1 MSYLKFIVPRLVILG
16 VILGI
21 SWFSLNMVIQRTLI
35 YTWHSQTGM
44 QLDIGEVKTT
54 LDPTQVELRDV
65 VITTDD
71 ESKTKLATIE
81 NVRVQFDRGELMRRR
96 FLANETH
103 LSNIKLELTGM
114 GQNGLDM
121 TEYWNGAQTQF
132 DFIAKQVQKIPLDDL
147 MSNNLDEAAKRLAR
161 DFQTYDYSDQLR
173 NRWSK
178 EIATFKADAEKVKGR
193 VNTIKQHV
201 DSSGQTQD
209 KIGIAIGVLQQID
222 ALGLELATLRN
233 SVPELEKKL
242 QQERTDLINAVQ
254 NDRQKLQTLT
264 RQKIG
269 STDFS
274 EYILGEEMREKLT
287 GLIAWADWGRSQI
300 PNEDMTW
307 LEQVQLF
314 SGKRKPGTTVLLPG
328 VESQPEVRFDGIG
341 IDGLAELWGQPLHF
355 VGGIRNYS
363 NQLHKM
369 NKPIV
374 LRFCIAKE
382 LPNDMTPDDYLRILA
397 EHDPLNLVQLDQI
410 RIGQQAVT
418 APQNPLAQ
426 LGLVQNAT
434 TVDFFRLPETMAV
447 AQENQRFV
455 LDIPT
460 LYVTAV
466 IDRTGEVP
474 HDRFVIS
481 CPDYRLPQRML
492 GNPQQMAFS
501 VSPGVSQFRAE
512 LEIKG
517 DLLNGKM
524 TLLQTPVSIQAALP
538 REMQGTPIERGLAQ
552 AVRALDTIQAEID
565 ISGTRTAPKYAF
577 YSNVGDLLAM
587 QIEPL
592 LQQEWGQINDKL
604 GSVLDQQIT
613 TSSNLLDAVVVQE
626 IQPLLN
632 GLSQEH
638 QQLAIGLQQGGLD
651 VEQLMRSQLSRFSEK
666 DQQQINKILTS
677 PMAQSLLN
685 RNASTQPN
693 ATPGRI
699 GQVIQQQLGG
709 QISESLGGQLD
720 NKANELINKHVTPEA
735 QNVLRGFLGELG
747 NSRQPQPTTPTTTP
761 TPPTVPTPG
770 IPLYQ

>member
-1 MSYLKFIVPRLVILG
+1 MSYIKFLVPRLVILG
-16 VILGI
+16 VILAI

-44 QLDIGEVKTT
+44 QLDIGEVKTK
-54 LDPTQVELRDV
+54 LDPTQVELQDV
-65 VITTDD
+65 IITTDD
-71 ESKTKLATIE
+71 ETKTKLATVE
-81 NVRVQFDRGELMRRR
+81 NIRVQFDRGELMRRR

-103 LSNIKLELTGM
+103 LSKVKLELTGM

-121 TEYWNGAQTQF
+121 TEYWNDAQTQF
-132 DFIAKQVQKIPLDDL
+132 DLIAKQVQKIPLDDL

-161 DFQTYDYSDQLR
+161 DFQTYDYGDKVR
-173 NRWSK
+173 ERWSK
-178 EIATFKADAEKVKGR
+178 EIATFKTDAEKAKGR
-193 VNTIKQHV
+193 INTIKQSIN
-201 DSSGQTQD
+201 SSGQTPD
-209 KIGIAIGVLQQID
+209 KIGVAVAVLQQID
-222 ALGLELATLRN
+222 ALGLELTTLQN
-233 SVPELEKKL
+233 AVPELEKKL

-254 NDRQKLQTLT
+254 NDRQKLQTLQ
-264 RQKIG
+264 RQKVEPV
-269 STDFS
+269 DFS
-274 EYILGEEMREKLT
+274 EYVLGEEMREKLT
-287 GLIAWADWGRSQI
+287 GMIAWVDWGRSQI
-300 PNEDMTW
+300 PDEDMTW

-314 SGKRKPGTTVLLPG
+314 PGKRNSGTTVLLPG

-341 IDGLAELWGQPLHF
+341 IDGLAELWGQPLYF

-382 LPNDMTPDDYLRILA
+382 LPDDMTPDDYLRILA
-397 EHDPLNLVQLDQI
+397 EHDPLNLVLLDQI
-410 RIGQQAVT
+410 RIGQPAAT
-418 APQNPLAQ
+418 TPQNPLAQ
-426 LGLVQNAT
+426 FGLPQNTT
-434 TVDFFRLPETMAV
+434 TVDFFRLPETMAI
-447 AQENQRFV
+447 AQENQKFV

-517 DLLNGKM
+517 DLLNGKLS
-524 TLLQTPVSIQAALP
+524 LLQTPVSIQAALP

-565 ISGTRTAPKYAF
+565 ISGTRTAPKYTF
-577 YSNVGDLLAM
+577 YSNVGDRLAL

-604 GSVLDQQIT
+604 GSVLQQQIT
-613 TSSNLLDAVVVQE
+613 TSSNLLDAVVAQE

-632 GLSQEH
+632 GLTQEH

-651 VEQLMRSQLSRFSEK
+651 VDQLMRSQLSRFSEK
-666 DQQQINKILTS
+666 DQQQINKILAS
-677 PMAQSLLN
+677 PMAKSLLN
-685 RNASTQPN
+685 RNTSQPN
-693 ATPGRI
+693 VAPGGI
-699 GQVIQQQLGG
+699 GQTIQQQLGG
-709 QISESLGGQLD
+709 QVSESLGNQLD

-735 QNVLRGFLGELG
+735 QNALRGFLGELG
-747 NSRQPQPTTPTTTP
+747 NSRQPQSQPATVPS
-761 TPPTVPTPG
+761 PPTVPTPG

>member
-1 MSYLKFIVPRLVILG
+1 MSFLRFFIPRVLILAA
-16 VILGI
+16 VLGI
-21 SWFSLNMVIQRTLI
+21 SWFSLNMVIQRTLV
-35 YTWHSQTGM
+35 YTWQKKTGM
-44 QLDIGEVKTT
+44 QLDIGEVKTK
-54 LDPTQVELRDV
+54 LDPTQVELQDV
-65 VITTDD
+65 IITTDD
-71 ESKTKLATIE
+71 ESKTKLATVE

-103 LSNIKLELTGM
+103 LSNVKLELTGM

-121 TEYWNGAQTQF
+121 TEYWNDAQTQF
-132 DFIAKQVQKIPLDDL
+132 DLIAKQVQKIPLDDL

-161 DFQTYDYSDQLR
+161 DFQTYDYSDKVR
-173 NRWSK
+173 ERWSK
-178 EIATFKADAEKVKGR
+178 EIATFKTDAEKAKGR
-193 VNTIKQHV
+193 INTIKQYINTA
-201 DSSGQTQD
+201 DQSPD
-209 KIGIAIGVLQQID
+209 KITAAIGVLQQID
-222 ALGLELATLRN
+222 ALGLELTSLQNA
-233 SVPELEKKL
+233 VPELEKRL
-242 QQERTDLINAVQ
+242 QKERTDLINAVQ
-254 NDRQKLQTLT
+254 NDRQKLQTLQ
-264 RQKIG
+264 RQKVEPV
-269 STDFS
+269 DFS
-274 EYILGEEMREKLT
+274 EYVLGEEMREKLT
-287 GLIAWADWGRSQI
+287 GMIAWVDWGRSQI
-300 PNEDMTW
+300 PDEDMTW

-314 SGKRKPGTTVLLPG
+314 PGKRNSGTTVLLPG

-382 LPNDMTPDDYLRILA
+382 LPDDMTPDDYLRILA
-397 EHDPLNLVQLDQI
+397 EHDPLNLVLLDQI
-410 RIGQQAVT
+410 RLGQQAAA
-418 APQNPLAQ
+418 APPPPLVQ
-426 LGLVQNAT
+426 LGLPQNTT

-447 AQENQRFV
+447 AQENQKFV

-517 DLLNGKM
+517 DLLNGKLS
-524 TLLQTPVSIQAALP
+524 LLQTPVSIQAALP

-565 ISGTRTAPKYAF
+565 ISGTRTAPKYTF
-577 YSNVGDLLAM
+577 YSNVGDRLAL

-604 GSVLDQQIT
+604 ASVLNQQIT
-613 TSSNLLDAVVVQE
+613 TSSNLLDAVVAQE

-632 GLSQEH
+632 GLTQEH
-638 QQLAIGLQQGGLD
+638 QQLAVGLQQGGLD
-651 VEQLMRSQLSRFSEK
+651 VDQLMRSQLSRFSEK
-666 DQQQINKILTS
+666 DQQQINKILAS
-677 PMAQSLLN
+677 PMTQSLLN
-685 RNASTQPN
+685 RNASQPN
-693 ATPGRI
+693 VGPGGI
-699 GQVIQQQLGG
+699 GQTIQQQLGG
-709 QISESLGGQLD
+709 QVSESLSGQLD

-735 QNVLRGFLGELG
+735 QNALRGILGELG
-747 NSRQPQPTTPTTTP
+747 NSRQPQPTPPATT
-761 TPPTVPTPG
+761 PTPG